1 MSIQIVNS
9 EPKIPP
15 MPLPRTY
22 LSART
27 RRGVEQVALER
38 VLYLMADHKYV
49 TLYHEGGELLLDES
63 LKALEEEFGDRL
75 VRIHRHT
82 LVPRARL
89 LRLQR
94 SPQGEYLVQ
103 LEGLEGPGLQV
114 SRRQL
119 PAVRRLLPEGSAR

>member
-1 MSIQIVNS
+1 MNMLIVDG
-9 EPKIPP
+9 EPTA
-15 MPLPRTY
+15 RTH

-27 RRGVEQVALER
+27 RKGIEQVALEQ

-63 LKALEEEFGDRL
+63 LKSLEDEFGEKL

-82 LVPRARL
+82 LVLRCRME
-89 LRLQR
+89 RLQR
-94 SPQGEYLVQ
+94 TSQGDFQ
-103 LEGLEGPGLQV
+103 LHLTGLNGQGLTV

-119 PAVRRLLPEGSAR
+119 PAIRRLLPDASPR